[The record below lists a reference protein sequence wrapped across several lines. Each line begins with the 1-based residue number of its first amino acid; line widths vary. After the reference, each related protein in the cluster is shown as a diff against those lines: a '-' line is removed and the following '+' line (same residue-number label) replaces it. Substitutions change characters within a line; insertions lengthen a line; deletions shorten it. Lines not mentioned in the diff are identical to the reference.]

1 MNIPKIGNVTF
12 ILYNI
17 STKFKKNILT
27 FYIFKCSLHFKH
39 NSQYFSYILQQN
51 NTISYEICSRAG
63 MCLQATFIFLLLH
76 V

>member
-17 STKFKKNILT
+17 TTKFT

-39 NSQYFSYILQQN
+39 KCQYFSYILQQN